1 MKVIKALLFTI
12 LLFAIGLALISLPAF
27 FGEIGAIVF
36 LAILF
41 LAVFFGF
48 LSGM

>member
-12 LLFAIGLALISLPAF
+12 LLFAIGLALIYLPIF